1 MATPL
6 HSSYCD
12 KSSEWRRSSVI
23 VWVIV
28 ALMALTVAL
37 TPLLTTFKF
46 AYSTFTL
53 PLAAF
58 PALTL
63 GTWFYRRRRKDER
76 LASALECTAQ
86 IGAFTAFAAPL
97 SYIAAAANL
106 PLQDR
111 LFNTLDSAL
120 YLDWSALLGWMNAH
134 PLLHA
139 IFALTYLS
147 FAPQAITTVL
157 ALAFCAHFVRLRVF
171 VLAFMLAAI
180 VTIAISALFPAEG
193 VWGFY
198 KLTAANYPDI
208 APVTRTIHLSIF
220 HGLRDGS
227 FRILMGTGSEGII
240 TFPSLHAAL
249 ALIFIFALW
258 PVRYLRW
265 VALAVNGLMIAAT
278 PVDGGHYYVDVIA
291 GIAIAVVCWM
301 AASKLARRS
310 ANTNRATIPAGRL
323 NLIPGE

>member
-6 HSSYCD
+6 HLSSCD
-12 KSSEWRRSSVI
+12 LSSEWRRSSVA
-23 VWVIV
+23 VWAIV
-28 ALMALTVAL
+28 ALVALTVAL

-46 AYSTFTL
+46 AYSTFIL
-53 PLAAF
+53 PLSAF
-58 PALTL
+58 PALIL
-63 GTWFYRRRRKDER
+63 GTWFYRCRRKDER

-97 SYIAAAANL
+97 SYIAASANL

-111 LFNTLDSAL
+111 LFDTLDNAL
-120 YLDWSALLGWMNAH
+120 YLDWSALLAWMNAH
-134 PLLHA
+134 PARHTVFGA
-139 IFALTYLS
+139 AYLS

-157 ALAFCAHFVRLRVF
+157 ALAFSAHFVRLRIF
-171 VLAFMLAAI
+171 ALAFMLAAI
-180 VTIAISALFPAEG
+180 VTIAISAVLPAEG

-208 APVTRTIHLSIF
+208 VPVTRTIHLSIF

-227 FRILMGTGSEGII
+227 FRTLMGTGSEGII

-278 PVDGGHYYVDVIA
+278 PVDGGHYFVDVLA
-291 GIAIAVVCWM
+291 GIAIAVACWM
-301 AASKLARRS
+301 AASKLARHS
-310 ANTNRATIPAGRL
+310 TDFATVGGSRPTL
-323 NLIPGE
+323 VPGE